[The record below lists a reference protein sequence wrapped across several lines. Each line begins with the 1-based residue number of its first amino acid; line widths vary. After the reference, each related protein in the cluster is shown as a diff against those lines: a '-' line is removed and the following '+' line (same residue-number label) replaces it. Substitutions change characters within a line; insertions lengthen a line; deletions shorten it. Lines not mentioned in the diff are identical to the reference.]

1 MSEAFNPDYLRQHLR
16 PLAAAEADAAVLAY
30 QAYYGLDLRSRHP
43 RLQARLG
50 SMAVDGRR
58 LAVQAWLLPEARGS
72 LLLMHGYYDHM
83 GLYRHVV
90 DWALGMGFSVLACDL
105 PGHGLSEGE
114 RASIRDFAEY
124 QAVFKGLL
132 GQAAE
137 LDLAA
142 PWHLCGQS
150 TGGAILLDYLLHGGE
165 RPELGETILLAPLV
179 RPRAWGWS
187 KLSYRLLSPFVDS
200 IPRRFSENSS
210 DPQFL
215 DFLRE
220 HDPLQPRTLPTAWVG
235 ALTRWVPRIERAPRR
250 ALSPLVVHR
259 QAGFQRGQGRLVV
272 AAAGR
277 RLGEVHVLGEFR
289 IGEIAVDIQQGVL
302 QVRADLLHQALAL
315 AFQQLAGLSAAKQA
329 GEARKHLAEAVGGD
343 PGQGQADFRAG
354 LSGRKDLGQALHQ
367 GPAWLAGGLP
377 RQAVAVLEQLVA
389 AGGEHLGGDHLAPQ
403 RRLEEI
409 QRAGAVRQ
417 VLAQAVEGA
426 LVDFGRGEAAIAV
439 VHQGLVERGRQLVL
453 VALLRRVQGIAEMR
467 ALVGPASGLVQA
479 LIRVGQGGQT
489 NQQ

>member
-165 RPELGETILLAPLV
+165 RPELGETGDAEILKKFLLYRTYHGCAMPVQTQLASIA
-179 RPRAWGWS
+179 AWN
-187 KLSYRLLSPFVDS
+187 D
-200 IPRRFSENSS
+200 
-210 DPQFL
+210 
-215 DFLRE
+215 
-220 HDPLQPRTLPTAWVG
+220 
-235 ALTRWVPRIERAPRR
+235 
-250 ALSPLVVHR
+250 
-259 QAGFQRGQGRLVV
+259 
-272 AAAGR
+272 
-277 RLGEVHVLGEFR
+277 EVHVRANRSLYREKFD
-289 IGEIAVDIQQGVL
+289 AVLAILDGVL
-302 QVRADLLHQALAL
+302 DVQRPDGSFYLWARTPVDDTVFTRELFEQQHVTVVPGSYLSREVDGENPGANRVRMALVAP
-315 AFQQLAGLSAAKQA
+315 
-329 GEARKHLAEAVGGD
+329 LAECV
-343 PGQGQADFRAG
+343 
-354 LSGRKDLGQALHQ
+354 
-367 GPAWLAGGLP
+367 
-377 RQAVAVLEQLVA
+377 
-389 AGGEHLGGDHLAPQ
+389 
-403 RRLEEI
+403 
-409 QRAGAVRQ
+409 
-417 VLAQAVEGA
+417 
-426 LVDFGRGEAAIAV
+426 EAA
-439 VHQGLVERGRQLVL
+439 ERIRDY
-453 VALLRRVQGIAEMR
+453 LRAR
-467 ALVGPASGLVQA
+467 
-479 LIRVGQGGQT
+479 
-489 NQQ
+489 

>member
-150 TGGAILLDYLLHGGE
+150 TGGGDPAGLPAA
-165 RPELGETILLAPLV
+165 RRRTS
-179 RPRAWGWS
+179 RAG
-187 KLSYRLLSPFVDS
+187 RDDSP
-200 IPRRFSENSS
+200 
-210 DPQFL
+210 
-215 DFLRE
+215 
-220 HDPLQPRTLPTAWVG
+220 G
-235 ALTRWVPRIERAPRR
+235 
-250 ALSPLVVHR
+250 
-259 QAGFQRGQGRLVV
+259 
-272 AAAGR
+272 AAGAPA
-277 RLGEVHVLGEFR
+277 RL
-289 IGEIAVDIQQGVL
+289 
-302 QVRADLLHQALAL
+302 
-315 AFQQLAGLSAAKQA
+315 
-329 GEARKHLAEAVGGD
+329 
-343 PGQGQADFRAG
+343 
-354 LSGRKDLGQALHQ
+354 
-367 GPAWLAGGLP
+367 
-377 RQAVAVLEQLVA
+377 
-389 AGGEHLGGDHLAPQ
+389 
-403 RRLEEI
+403 
-409 QRAGAVRQ
+409 
-417 VLAQAVEGA
+417 
-426 LVDFGRGEAAIAV
+426 
-439 VHQGLVERGRQLVL
+439 GLVEAQLPPAEPL
-453 VALLRRVQGIAEMR
+453 RRLDPAALLGELQRSAVPRLPPRARSVAATHPADRLGRRADPLGAAHR
-467 ALVGPASGLVQA
+467 AGTSACPEPPWWCRASPTRRWTGA
-479 LIRVGQGGQT
+479 MA
-489 NQQ
+489 

>member
-30 QAYYGLDLRSRHP
+30 QAYYDLDLRSRHP

-150 TGGAILLDYLLHGGE
+150 TGGGRSCWTTCCTAANV
-165 RPELGETILLAPLV
+165 PSWA
-179 RPRAWGWS
+179 
-187 KLSYRLLSPFVDS
+187 
-200 IPRRFSENSS
+200 RRFSW
-210 DPQFL
+210 
-215 DFLRE
+215 R
-220 HDPLQPRTLPTAWVG
+220 
-235 ALTRWVPRIERAPRR
+235 RWCARAP
-250 ALSPLVVHR
+250 
-259 QAGFQRGQGRLVV
+259 G
-272 AAAGR
+272 AGR
-277 RLGEVHVLGEFR
+277 S
-289 IGEIAVDIQQGVL
+289 
-302 QVRADLLHQALAL
+302 
-315 AFQQLAGLSAAKQA
+315 SATAC
-329 GEARKHLAEAVGGD
+329 
-343 PGQGQADFRAG
+343 
-354 LSGRKDLGQALHQ
+354 
-367 GPAWLAGGLP
+367 
-377 RQAVAVLEQLVA
+377 
-389 AGGEHLGGDHLAPQ
+389 
-403 RRLEEI
+403 
-409 QRAGAVRQ
+409 
-417 VLAQAVEGA
+417 
-426 LVDFGRGEAAIAV
+426 
-439 VHQGLVERGRQLVL
+439 
-453 VALLRRVQGIAEMR
+453 
-467 ALVGPASGLVQA
+467 
-479 LIRVGQGGQT
+479 
-489 NQQ
+489 

>member
-142 PWHLCGQS
+142 PGTS
-150 TGGAILLDYLLHGGE
+150 ADKAPGGRSCWTTCCTAANV
-165 RPELGETILLAPLV
+165 PSWA
-179 RPRAWGWS
+179 
-187 KLSYRLLSPFVDS
+187 
-200 IPRRFSENSS
+200 RRFSW
-210 DPQFL
+210 
-215 DFLRE
+215 R
-220 HDPLQPRTLPTAWVG
+220 
-235 ALTRWVPRIERAPRR
+235 RWCARAP
-250 ALSPLVVHR
+250 
-259 QAGFQRGQGRLVV
+259 G
-272 AAAGR
+272 AGR
-277 RLGEVHVLGEFR
+277 S
-289 IGEIAVDIQQGVL
+289 
-302 QVRADLLHQALAL
+302 
-315 AFQQLAGLSAAKQA
+315 SATAC
-329 GEARKHLAEAVGGD
+329 
-343 PGQGQADFRAG
+343 
-354 LSGRKDLGQALHQ
+354 
-367 GPAWLAGGLP
+367 
-377 RQAVAVLEQLVA
+377 
-389 AGGEHLGGDHLAPQ
+389 
-403 RRLEEI
+403 
-409 QRAGAVRQ
+409 
-417 VLAQAVEGA
+417 
-426 LVDFGRGEAAIAV
+426 
-439 VHQGLVERGRQLVL
+439 
-453 VALLRRVQGIAEMR
+453 
-467 ALVGPASGLVQA
+467 
-479 LIRVGQGGQT
+479 
-489 NQQ
+489 

>member
-1 MSEAFNPDYLRQHLR
+1 
-16 PLAAAEADAAVLAY
+16 
-30 QAYYGLDLRSRHP
+30 
-43 RLQARLG
+43 
-50 SMAVDGRR
+50 MAVDGRR

-250 ALSPLVVHR
+250 ALSPWWCRASPTRRWTGAMALR
-259 QAGFQRGQGRLVV
+259 CCGRNSTSRGYCCWK
-272 AAAGR
+272 R
-277 RLGEVHVLGEFR
+277 RAITWR
-289 IGEIAVDIQQGVL
+289 T
-302 QVRADLLHQALAL
+302 
-315 AFQQLAGLSAAKQA
+315 K
-329 GEARKHLAEAVGGD
+329 ARGCG
-343 PGQGQADFRAG
+343 
-354 LSGRKDLGQALHQ
+354 
-367 GPAWLAGGLP
+367 
-377 RQAVAVLEQLVA
+377 
-389 AGGEHLGGDHLAPQ
+389 
-403 RRLEEI
+403 
-409 QRAGAVRQ
+409 GAVS
-417 VLAQAVEGA
+417 
-426 LVDFGRGEAAIAV
+426 I
-439 VHQGLVERGRQLVL
+439 
-453 VALLRRVQGIAEMR
+453 
-467 ALVGPASGLVQA
+467 S
-479 LIRVGQGGQT
+479 
-489 NQQ
+489 

>member
-124 QAVFKGLL
+124 QAVFEGLL

-150 TGGAILLDYLLHGGE
+150 TGGDPAGLPAARRRTSRAGRDDSPGAAGAPARLGLVEAQLPPAEPLRRLDPAAL
-165 RPELGETILLAPLV
+165 LGELQRSAVPRLP
-179 RPRAWGWS
+179 PRARS
-187 KLSYRLLSPFVDS
+187 VAATHPADRLG
-200 IPRRFSENSS
+200 RRA
-210 DPQFL
+210 
-215 DFLRE
+215 
-220 HDPLQPRTLPTAWVG
+220 DPLG
-235 ALTRWVPRIERAPRR
+235 AAHRAGTSACPE
-250 ALSPLVVHR
+250 PLVV
-259 QAGFQRGQGRLVV
+259 QGESDETVDWRHGLK
-272 AAAGR
+272 
-277 RLGEVHVLGEFR
+277 VLREKFDEPR
-289 IGEIAVDIQQGVL
+289 I
-302 QVRADLLHQALAL
+302 LLLE
-315 AFQQLAGLSAAKQA
+315 
-329 GEARKHLAEAVGGD
+329 EARHHLANE
-343 PGQGQADFRAG
+343 
-354 LSGRKDLGQALHQ
+354 S
-367 GPAWLAGGLP
+367 
-377 RQAVAVLEQLVA
+377 
-389 AGGEHLGGDHLAPQ
+389 
-403 RRLEEI
+403 
-409 QRAGAVRQ
+409 
-417 VLAQAVEGA
+417 EG
-426 LVDFGRGEAAIAV
+426 
-439 VHQGLVERGRQLVL
+439 
-453 VALLRRVQGIAEMR
+453 LRRR
-467 ALVGPASGLVQA
+467 YFDFLSDALGA
-479 LIRVGQGGQT
+479 
-489 NQQ
+489 